1 LEKRKPSHD
10 LEAFK
15 RVCGNADRLEMT
27 TIAARSAQQLGFA
40 TADVAQLIRTMDRR
54 MFYKSMTSNADHR
67 RWQDVYHIPTERGLT
82 IYLKFTDDT
91 VTEFFVLS
99 FKER

>member
-15 RVCGNADRLEMT
+15 RVCGDPARLRMT
-27 TIAARSAQQLGFA
+27 FAAEQSAEELGYEPW
-40 TADVAQLIRTMDRR
+40 DVAALIRTMDRR
-54 MFYKSMTSNADHR
+54 MFYKSMTSFSNHKQ
-67 RWQDVYHIPTERGLT
+67 WQDVYHVPADDGLT
-82 IYLKFTDDT
+82 LYMKFTDDIL
-91 VTEFFVLS
+91 TEFVLLS

>member
-1 LEKRKPSHD
+1 MEKRKPTHD

-15 RVCGNADRLEMT
+15 RVCGDAGRLEMT
-27 TIAARSAQQLGFA
+27 DVAARCAKQLGFKI
-40 TADVAQLIRTMDRR
+40 ADVARLIQTMDRT

-67 RWQDVYHIPTERGLT
+67 RWQDVYHVPVDRDLT